1 MGKPYQSQ
9 DPDNL
14 DQRFSDEEVEASQTL
29 NETVHSRGKRQASH
43 PCVKKWYY
51 NNSFKFW
58 EAKCHRAALSCL
70 PSIPRSGFPK
80 CIPVYEAVTHGKFT
94 LRRTKSC
101 TCA

>member
-14 DQRFSDEEVEASQTL
+14 DQQFSDEEVEASQTL
-29 NETVHSRGKRQASH
+29 NETVHSQEKRQASN

-51 NNSFKFW
+51 NKRFNDT
-58 EAKCHRAALSCL
+58 EAICHRVSISCL
-70 PSIPRSGFPK
+70 RSIPRSGFPK
-80 CIPVYEAVTHGKFT
+80 CVPVYEAVNHGRLT